1 MSKFFCDADCELDY
15 RKIDELNITLIKMP
29 YTLDGEE
36 SLFDCGRTTDYKGF
50 FDKMRSGASAKT
62 QALNEYDYIQ
72 YFEPVFATGEDILYV
87 SFSHKMSGT
96 FVSMQKALDEL
107 KQKFP
112 ERKCTV
118 IDTESISMGAGI
130 IVYYAA
136 KLHNEGKTDEEVAQ
150 FVEQFKKRTQVYFT
164 VNDLVYLKRGGRLS
178 SFKAGMGTLLGIK
191 PIIGINDG
199 QLVNIETV
207 KGRKKALNTLIAYM
221 QKCGVDT
228 SYPLIILNADCD
240 EDRNYTAELV
250 NTAFPDLQIINYNVG
265 PVVGCHCGPDTIG
278 VVFISKQ

>member
-15 RKIDELNITLIKMP
+15 RKIDELNISLIQMP

-36 SLFDCGRTTDYKGF
+36 SFFDCGRTTDFKGF
-50 FDKMRSGASAKT
+50 FDKMRAGAVAKT

-72 YFEPVFATGEDILYV
+72 YFEPVFAAGEDVIYV

-96 FVSMQKALDEL
+96 FAMLDKAIEKLTQKY
-107 KQKFP
+107 P

-136 KLHNEGKTDEEVAQ
+136 KLHNEGASDQEVAD
-150 FVEQFKKRTQVYFT
+150 FVEKLKLRTHVYFT
-164 VNDLVYLKRGGRLS
+164 VDDLEYLKRGGRLS
-178 SFKAGMGTLLGIK
+178 SFKAGMGKLLDIK
-191 PIIGINDG
+191 PIIGIKDG
-199 QLVNIETV
+199 LLVSLDTV
-207 KGRKKALNTLIAYM
+207 KGRKKALNGLVGYM
-221 QKCGVDT
+221 KKIGVDT
-228 SYPLIILNADCD
+228 KYPMVLLNADCD
-240 EDRNYTAELV
+240 DDKDYTASLIGE
-250 NTAFPDLQIINYNVG
+250 AFPGLEIWHYNVG

-278 VVFISKQ
+278 VIFISE